1 MNFNYSYRA
10 FLITS
15 LLFGILV
22 LALWSIN
29 ISSEIPE
36 AFENVPV
43 EYAEFEEEETQELA
57 KNTQKDK
64 ARIETNRAYNEA
76 EEFIRKSENEQDL
89 LPEEPLQNQFIEAP
103 AIDISDATK
112 NALAAIKKRL
122 KSEETKRSKNKKVTS
137 NSNTKKGS
145 NRKTTIRYS
154 LKNRNAMSLPN
165 PVYTCERG
173 GKVVIN
179 IVVNA
184 TGRITKT
191 NYNKAA
197 STTTNRC
204 LIDSAISYALK
215 SRFNTVSKDKQNGTI
230 TYVFPGQY

>member
-15 LLFGILV
+15 LLFGILL

-36 AFENVPV
+36 SFENVPV

-57 KNTQKDK
+57 KNIQKDK
-64 ARIETNRAYNEA
+64 IRIETNRAYNEA

-89 LPEEPLQNQFIEAP
+89 LSEEPLQNQFIEAP

-112 NALAAIKKRL
+112 NALAAIKERL
-122 KSEETKRSKNKKVTS
+122 KNEERKRSQNKKVT
-137 NSNTKKGS
+137 SNTKKGS

-179 IVVNA
+179 IVVSA

-197 STTTNRC
+197 SNTTNRC

-215 SRFNTVSKDKQNGTI
+215 SRFNTVSKEKRHGII